1 MTEAELKKVVSEA
14 VSDTLT
20 KLGIEVDD
28 PLKVQRDLQFLRRWR
43 ESSETVTLKGLT
55 TAFALIVTG
64 ILGLIYMKLQGQ

>member
-20 KLGIEVDD
+20 RLGIEVDD

-64 ILGLIYMKLQGQ
+64 VLGLVYMKLQGQ

>member
-20 KLGIEVDD
+20 RLGIEVDD

-43 ESSETVTLKGLT
+43 ESSETVTLKSIM
-55 TAFALIVTG
+55 TAVTLIVTG
-64 ILGLIYMKLQGQ
+64 VLGLIYMKLQGQ